1 VNPIDPQ
8 QFGALQA
15 QVAVL
20 IESDRR
26 KTELLETLTDEV
38 IAMRVQMA
46 EARGGWRALMLIGG
60 ASASLG
66 GAATWLLSHLS
77 VRWPA

>member
-26 KTELLETLTDEV
+26 KTELLETLTQEV
-38 IAMRVQMA
+38 TAMRLQMA
-46 EARGGWRALMLIGG
+46 EARGGWKALMLIGG

-66 GAATWLLSHLS
+66 GFATWLLTHMTWRL
-77 VRWPA
+77 PP